1 MNSLEFKYSDNLFN
15 TLANKLRDVSYLLG
29 KFSIDS
35 TKVRVPA
42 ELCNIL
48 DPNISAAFYLVN
60 KQTGEELDEDEYK
73 RTAKWFESGDGISIK
88 IGVEQQTSVKGTIR
102 SFVVFLLSSKILKE
116 DYIRGID
123 QTNIRVIYDYIIGLN
138 VIDFSYDD
146 FLDASLTDTDIK
158 RDMRRSLVDFEIMKN
173 LAKKYAKSSVSFGT
187 GYRAWWSNT
196 NKGFQFSDRKTTA
209 FRTQPYFKVYHKPTE
224 LVNRS
229 NDFYTKYLSNIDLSD
244 VVRYEFT
251 IKNRD
256 HFEYLFGFRDN
267 TFRSFLGLSQ
277 KQLMKVQRKAFEKHF
292 LFVKSTDK
300 RLNGLRPATIFLYNF
315 IDYLILNTELSE
327 EQILEL
333 ARETIASPVAR
344 SRAKKK
350 LEQIIYELKVMS
362 KESSDKLEKNNYN
375 YVWFKEQFDMAGD
388 LFMKDKEATS
398 TKNEIMNLSNINT
411 IRQNFTKDQLSSQMK
426 SLVKQLVEVT
436 KRSQL
441 DKFGNKPKDL
451 IAIEKKIENLNS
463 VINSY

>member
-1 MNSLEFKYSDNLFN
+1 M
-15 TLANKLRDVSYLLG
+15 LG

-42 ELCNIL
+42 ELCTIL

-60 KQTGEELDEDEYK
+60 KATGEELDEDEFK

-88 IGVEQQTSVKGTIR
+88 IGVEQQTSVKGAIR
-102 SFVVFLLSSKILKE
+102 SFVVFLLSSKILKG
-116 DYIRGID
+116 DYMRGIT
-123 QTNIRVIYDYIIGLN
+123 QSNVRVIYNYIIALN

-158 RDMRRSLVDFEIMKN
+158 RDMRRPLIDFEIMKN

-187 GYRAWWSNT
+187 GYRAWWTNT

-224 LVNRS
+224 LINRS
-229 NDFYTKYLSNIDLSD
+229 NEFYTKYLSNLDISD

-277 KQLMKVQRKAFEKHF
+277 KQMMKVQRKAFEKHF
-292 LFVKSTDK
+292 LFMQSTDK
-300 RLNGLRPATIFLYNF
+300 RVVGVSPTDIVYYNL
-315 IDYLILNTELSE
+315 IDFLILNESFSS
-327 EQILEL
+327 EQILDL
-333 ARETIASPVAR
+333 ALESIISPVAR
-344 SRAKKK
+344 SRMKGK
-350 LEQIIYELKVMS
+350 LERIIHELTIMS
-362 KESSDKLEKNNYN
+362 RESKDKLSENNRSYD
-375 YVWFKEQFDMAGD
+375 WFKEQFDIEGD
-388 LFMKDKEATS
+388 LFKKDGPKRKES
-398 TKNEIMNLSNINT
+398 EIMNISNIEV
-411 IRQNFTKDQLSSQMK
+411 IRKSFSLQQLCN
-426 SLVKQLVEVT
+426 QLQQKNEALEKIKLDVEA
-436 KRSQL
+436 KKL
-441 DKFGNKPKDL
+441 IDKFGNKPKHL
-451 IAIEKKIENLNS
+451 IDAEKKIEQLLL